1 MWIYMSMVLPREH
14 LLEAWKHQKKKEKQ
28 VTCLNKFESGLN
40 NVYKDPLPQ
49 DSLGPLTHYQ
59 ALWIPKRMSYASFT
73 KLIYPFPS
81 IPSNIF
87 LKSILRNTT

>member
-1 MWIYMSMVLPREH
+1 MSMVLPREH

-59 ALWIPKRMSYASFT
+59 AL
-73 KLIYPFPS
+73 
-81 IPSNIF
+81 
-87 LKSILRNTT
+87 